1 MADYKYTPADFKSDQ
16 EVRWCPGC
24 GDHAILSA
32 VQRALPE
39 IADALDTPH
48 NLFTFV
54 SGIGCSSRFIYYMKT
69 YGFHSVHGRANA
81 VATGVKTANPRLSV
95 WVTTGDGDSLAIG
108 GNHFI
113 HAIRRNVDLN
123 VILFNN
129 EIYGLTKGQYSP
141 TSKLGKITKTSPYGT
156 VEKPFNPG
164 ELVIGAK
171 GTFFARTIDMEVA
184 LSKECMIAAARHT
197 GMSVIEALQN
207 CVIFNDKTHADFA
220 ADKATRAERTVT
232 LRHGEKM
239 LFGANNEK
247 GIVFENMKLK
257 VVTVGQDGY
266 TLDDV
271 LTHDAHERDTTLH
284 SMLAAMKYPDYPV
297 ALGVIRS
304 VEDDSVY
311 DRAVEK
317 QVEEVNSLRGRPAPL
332 GSHLG
337 GGIVPQP
344 GSRHPDNETA
354 DPFPG
359 SAVRFGKREGS
370 RQEGGVSADGGPPQ
384 PGINRHWP
392 ICGRYSPAGAA
403 YWRSPDCQPCRMPH
417 PAASSAAVVERRGG
431 IDHRPVP
438 GFGNQHPASQP
449 DVPMADVL
457 GRGSDVGETLQRR
470 ASGSV
475 PKSFGRFFR
484 KKFNS
489 GADFSGRKLWK

>member
-1 MADYKYTPADFKSDQ
+1 MAEYKYTPADFKSDQ

-24 GDHAILSA
+24 GDHAILNA

-39 IADALDTPH
+39 IADATDTPH
-48 NLFTFV
+48 NMFTFV

-81 VATGVKTANPRLSV
+81 VATGVKVANPRLNV

-171 GTFFARTIDMEVA
+171 GTFFARSVDMEVG
-184 LSKECMIAAARHT
+184 LSKECMVAAAMHK
-197 GMSVIEALQN
+197 GMSVVEVLQN
-207 CVIFNDKTHADFA
+207 CVIFNDKTHGEFA

-239 LFGANNEK
+239 LFGADKQK

-257 VVTVGQDGY
+257 VVTVGEDGY

-271 LTHDAHERDTTLH
+271 LTHDAHQRDAPLDAGGDEVPRLPRRLGCNPGRRGRH
-284 SMLAAMKYPDYPV
+284 GLRPRGRPAGRGGQSPEQNPLGGRVAAFGRDLGDRVTEECADGRPDHGK
-297 ALGVIRS
+297 LRD
-304 VEDDSVY
+304 E
-311 DRAVEK
+311 
-317 QVEEVNSLRGRPAPL
+317 SLRGRKTAPRA
-332 GSHLG
+332 GR
-337 GGIVPQP
+337 
-344 GSRHPDNETA
+344 SRKC
-354 DPFPG
+354 
-359 SAVRFGKREGS
+359 VRRPSPEGQSDIRQDANAEGS
-370 RQEGGVSADGGPPQ
+370 LFRKGVNPVRMLSLK
-384 PGINRHWP
+384 I
-392 ICGRYSPAGAA
+392 RYSSIRNSRKFRLFLISEHISRFRQSKRRIRWFRQQA
-403 YWRSPDCQPCRMPH
+403 Y
-417 PAASSAAVVERRGG
+417 G
-431 IDHRPVP
+431 
-438 GFGNQHPASQP
+438 
-449 DVPMADVL
+449 
-457 GRGSDVGETLQRR
+457 
-470 ASGSV
+470 
-475 PKSFGRFFR
+475 
-484 KKFNS
+484 
-489 GADFSGRKLWK
+489 

>member
-1 MADYKYTPADFKSDQ
+1 MAEYKYTPADFKSDQ

-39 IADALDTPH
+39 IADATDTPH

-81 VATGVKTANPRLSV
+81 VATGVKVANPRLSV

-171 GTFFARTIDMEVA
+171 GTFFARSVDMEVQ
-184 LSKECMIAAARHT
+184 LSKECMVAAAMHK
-197 GMSVIEALQN
+197 GMSVIEVLQN
-207 CVIFNDKTHADFA
+207 CVIFNDKTHAAFA
-220 ADKATRAERTVT
+220 ADKATRAERTIT
-232 LRHGEKM
+232 LRHGGKM
-239 LFGANNEK
+239 LFGANMEK
-247 GIVFENMKLK
+247 GIVFEDMKLK

-297 ALGVIRS
+297 ALGVIRA
-304 VEDDSVY
+304 VEDAIVRFHATLLENDEVRLRLERLATT
-311 DRAVEK
+311 DGLTGLFNRHHFMALAADEMARAARYGRPITVGIADLDHFK
-317 QVEEVNSLRGRPAPL
+317 QVNDTLGHAAGDHVLKTFAALLGDTLRQTDRVCRYGGEEFAFVFPETTPDEAQLLGERLRTRLLESPPVLPDGRHLAVTFSLGL
-332 GSHLG
+332 
-337 GGIVPQP
+337 
-344 GSRHPDNETA
+344 A
-354 DPFPG
+354 D
-359 SAVRFGKREGS
+359 
-370 RQEGGVSADGGPPQ
+370 
-384 PGINRHWP
+384 
-392 ICGRYSPAGAA
+392 
-403 YWRSPDCQPCRMPH
+403 
-417 PAASSAAVVERRGG
+417 
-431 IDHRPVP
+431 
-438 GFGNQHPASQP
+438 
-449 DVPMADVL
+449 
-457 GRGSDVGETLQRR
+457 
-470 ASGSV
+470 ASGCGLEESLARADLGLYEA
-475 PKSFGRFFR
+475 KRAGRNR
-484 KKFNS
+484 TVVTRRPD
-489 GADFSGRKLWK
+489 GL

>member
-1 MADYKYTPADFKSDQ
+1 M
-16 EVRWCPGC
+16 
-24 GDHAILSA
+24 
-32 VQRALPE
+32 
-39 IADALDTPH
+39 
-48 NLFTFV
+48 
-54 SGIGCSSRFIYYMKT
+54 
-69 YGFHSVHGRANA
+69 
-81 VATGVKTANPRLSV
+81 
-95 WVTTGDGDSLAIG
+95 
-108 GNHFI
+108 
-113 HAIRRNVDLN
+113 DLN

-207 CVIFNDKTHADFA
+207 CAIFNDKTHADFA

-317 QVEEVNSLRGRPAPL
+317 QVEEV
-332 GSHLG
+332 
-337 GGIVPQP
+337 
-344 GSRHPDNETA
+344 
-354 DPFPG
+354 
-359 SAVRFGKREGS
+359 K
-370 RQEGGVSADGGPPQ
+370 
-384 PGINRHWP
+384 
-392 ICGRYSPAGAA
+392 
-403 YWRSPDCQPCRMPH
+403 
-417 PAASSAAVVERRGG
+417 AASKIHCVDDLLR
-431 IDHRPVP
+431 
-438 GFGNQHPASQP
+438 
-449 DVPMADVL
+449 
-457 GRGSDVGETLQRR
+457 
-470 ASGSV
+470 
-475 PKSFGRFFR
+475 
-484 KKFNS
+484 S
-489 GADFSGRKLWK
+489 GATWEVE

>member
-1 MADYKYTPADFKSDQ
+1 MAEYKYTPADFKSDQ

-39 IADALDTPH
+39 IADATDTPH

-81 VATGVKTANPRLSV
+81 VATGVKVANPRLSV

-113 HAIRRNVDLN
+113 HAIRRHVDLN

-171 GTFFARTIDMEVA
+171 GTFFARSVDMEVQ
-184 LSKECMIAAARHT
+184 LSKECMVAAAMHK
-197 GMSVIEALQN
+197 GMSVIEVLQN
-207 CVIFNDKTHADFA
+207 CVIFNDKTHAAFA
-220 ADKATRAERTVT
+220 ADKATRAERTIT
-232 LRHGEKM
+232 LRHGGKM
-239 LFGANNEK
+239 LFGANMEK
-247 GIVFENMKLK
+247 GIVFEDMKLK

-284 SMLAAMKYPDYPV
+284 SMLAAMKYPEYPV
-297 ALGVIRS
+297 ALGVIRA
-304 VEDDSVY
+304 VEDATVY
-311 DRAVEK
+311 DREVARQVEK
-317 QVEEVNSLRGRPAPL
+317 VKAQSK
-332 GSHLG
+332 
-337 GGIVPQP
+337 I
-344 GSRHPDNETA
+344 
-354 DPFPG
+354 
-359 SAVRFGKREGS
+359 
-370 RQEGGVSADGGPPQ
+370 
-384 PGINRHWP
+384 
-392 ICGRYSPAGAA
+392 
-403 YWRSPDCQPCRMPH
+403 RSVDELLH
-417 PAASSAAVVERRGG
+417 
-431 IDHRPVP
+431 
-438 GFGNQHPASQP
+438 
-449 DVPMADVL
+449 
-457 GRGSDVGETLQRR
+457 
-470 ASGSV
+470 
-475 PKSFGRFFR
+475 
-484 KKFNS
+484 S
-489 GADFSGRKLWK
+489 GATWEIE

>member
-24 GDHAILSA
+24 GDHAILNA

-39 IADALDTPH
+39 IADRLDTPH

-69 YGFHSVHGRANA
+69 FGFHSVHGHATA
-81 VATGVKTANPRLSV
+81 VATSVKPANPNLSV

-141 TSKLGKITKTSPYGT
+141 TSKLGRTTKHRPYET
-156 VEKPFNPG
+156 DEKPFNPG

-171 GTFFARTIDMEVA
+171 GAFFARPINMEVGLTKEGLVGA
-184 LSKECMIAAARHT
+184 ACHKGLS
-197 GMSVIEALQN
+197 VVEALQN

-220 ADKATRAERTVT
+220 GDKATRAERTIT

-239 LFGANNEK
+239 LFGANREK
-247 GIVFENMKLK
+247 GLVFENMKLK

-284 SMLAAMKYPDYPV
+284 AMLAAMKYPDYPV
-297 ALGVIRS
+297 AVGVIRS
-304 VEDDSVY
+304 VEDDTVY
-311 DRAVEK
+311 DRAVER
-317 QVEEVNSLRGRPAPL
+317 QVEQVKAQSKIRCVDDLLR
-332 GSHLG
+332 
-337 GGIVPQP
+337 
-344 GSRHPDNETA
+344 
-354 DPFPG
+354 
-359 SAVRFGKREGS
+359 
-370 RQEGGVSADGGPPQ
+370 
-384 PGINRHWP
+384 
-392 ICGRYSPAGAA
+392 
-403 YWRSPDCQPCRMPH
+403 
-417 PAASSAAVVERRGG
+417 
-431 IDHRPVP
+431 
-438 GFGNQHPASQP
+438 
-449 DVPMADVL
+449 
-457 GRGSDVGETLQRR
+457 
-470 ASGSV
+470 
-475 PKSFGRFFR
+475 
-484 KKFNS
+484 S
-489 GADFSGRKLWK
+489 GATWEVE

>member
-1 MADYKYTPADFKSDQ
+1 M
-16 EVRWCPGC
+16 
-24 GDHAILSA
+24 
-32 VQRALPE
+32 
-39 IADALDTPH
+39 
-48 NLFTFV
+48 LFR
-54 SGIGCSSRFIYYMKT
+54 S
-69 YGFHSVHGRANA
+69 
-81 VATGVKTANPRLSV
+81 
-95 WVTTGDGDSLAIG
+95 GDGDSLAIG

-239 LFGANNEK
+239 LFSANNEK

-317 QVEEVNSLRGRPAPL
+317 QVEEVKATSKIHCVDDLLR
-332 GSHLG
+332 
-337 GGIVPQP
+337 
-344 GSRHPDNETA
+344 
-354 DPFPG
+354 
-359 SAVRFGKREGS
+359 
-370 RQEGGVSADGGPPQ
+370 
-384 PGINRHWP
+384 
-392 ICGRYSPAGAA
+392 
-403 YWRSPDCQPCRMPH
+403 
-417 PAASSAAVVERRGG
+417 
-431 IDHRPVP
+431 
-438 GFGNQHPASQP
+438 
-449 DVPMADVL
+449 
-457 GRGSDVGETLQRR
+457 
-470 ASGSV
+470 
-475 PKSFGRFFR
+475 
-484 KKFNS
+484 S
-489 GADFSGRKLWK
+489 GATWEVE